1 MKALSILLICMF
13 MIECDTRKQPEPVQK
28 NTKDRILYI
37 ARHAKS
43 SWKDTDLFDYERPLN
58 KRGKK
63 DAPKIGKILYSKGVL
78 PDLIISSPAKRARK
92 TARLLAKKINYPKEN
107 IVEEKAIYEASIS
120 DLLNIIE
127 QFNDSLQKV
136 MIVGHNP
143 SFTAL
148 ANYLSP
154 KYFDNIP
161 TIGVVAISFPCSSWK
176 EIERNSGKVIF
187 YEYPKKY
194 KD

>member
-1 MKALSILLICMF
+1 
-13 MIECDTRKQPEPVQK
+13 MIECDNPEQPEQLQSTA
-28 NTKDRILYI
+28 NDRILYI

-43 SWKDTDLFDYERPLN
+43 SWKDPSLFDHERPLN

-63 DAPKIGKILYSKGVL
+63 DAPMIGKILQAKGVM
-78 PDLIISSPAKRARK
+78 PDMIISSPAKRAKK
-92 TARLLAKKINYPKEN
+92 TANILAKEINYPKEN
-107 IVEEKAIYEASIS
+107 IKEEKDIYEASVS
-120 DLLNIIE
+120 DLLGILE
-127 QFNDSLQKV
+127 QLDDSLQKV

-161 TIGVVAISFPCSSWK
+161 TTGVVAISFPCSSWK
-176 EIERNSGKVIF
+176 EIERNSGNVIF